1 MAGLGMLRGMELRVL
16 RYFLTAA
23 REGSVTAAARLLHVT
38 QPTLSR
44 QLQELEQ
51 ELGQRLFVRSPRRLR
66 LTQEGLFLQKRAETL
81 ITLADRTAADFRSM
95 RGSDPVGTVTF
106 GCAETRAMH
115 SLAAVMRR
123 VRERHPGVDYGLI
136 SASAEDTLA
145 DLESGLLDFGVVVQ
159 PTDITGYDS
168 LPLPFRNRWG
178 LLVPAGD
185 PAFGGSVAREALSG
199 LPLICPRAVA
209 RAAAGGGSPSFR
221 AWFGDLLPRLNVV
234 ATCNLAYNAAVLAAE
249 GLGCALTLEG
259 LVGKD
264 CFPGLRFVPLA
275 PVLESKTHLIW
286 KRYQRLTP
294 AASAFL
300 EACEEGIAP
309 ADGTP

>member
-16 RYFLTAA
+16 RYFVAAA
-23 REGSVTAAARLLHVT
+23 REGSVTAASRLLHVT

-44 QLQELEQ
+44 QLRELEN
-51 ELGQRLFVRSPRRLR
+51 ELGQRLFVRSSHRLR
-66 LTQEGLFLQKRAETL
+66 LTQEGTFLLKRAETL
-81 ITLADRTAADFRSM
+81 IALADRTAADFRGM
-95 RGSDPVGTVTF
+95 RGAEPVGTVAF

-115 SLAAVMRR
+115 PVAAVMRR
-123 VRERHPGVDYGLI
+123 VRERHPGVDYRVV

-145 DLESGLLDFGVVVQ
+145 DLECGLLDFGIVIQ
-159 PTDITGYDS
+159 PTDISGYES

-234 ATCNLAYNAAVLAAE
+234 ATCNLAYNAAVLAAQ

-259 LVGKD
+259 LVGRD

-275 PVLESKTHLIW
+275 PALESKTHLIW
-286 KRYQRLTP
+286 KRHQRLTP
-294 AASAFL
+294 AAAAFL
-300 EACEEGIAP
+300 EACEAGIAP
-309 ADGTP
+309 ADA